1 MQKGWSW
8 GLWGPGSVAP
18 RGAEPQLCCL
28 QPPASLIPELTGV
41 GWGRG
46 RARPPPVPP
55 PASRA
60 PFARPGPAPQHQ
72 PWPWPWARSSPCPSS
87 SSARCRLTVG
97 GLAPRPRTRSQRGP
111 CRGRGARHKGSWCR
125 MPSPPAP
132 GEVPVLVLV
141 GAGGRHRP
149 LALCPLGLVWPRG
162 RGTPREERHR
172 GRMQDREQPRHRAHC
187 RDGGTKGTLVGV
199 LGWKWGRGSQSRLQ
213 GGLPITSVLVPAC
226 PRTAPCPPERPPRTV
241 PPRGSRGSAALGAR
255 LGTGTGTGA
264 ALHRALQPPRRRAT
278 LGSWGP
284 DRKETSPP
292 RSVTGTRWGRAVFQD
307 RRVVTGRN
315 WSKAAGRKR
324 AGRDALG

>member
-1 MQKGWSW
+1 M
-8 GLWGPGSVAP
+8 
-18 RGAEPQLCCL
+18 
-28 QPPASLIPELTGV
+28 
-41 GWGRG
+41 
-46 RARPPPVPP
+46 
-55 PASRA
+55 
-60 PFARPGPAPQHQ
+60 
-72 PWPWPWARSSPCPSS
+72 
-87 SSARCRLTVG
+87 VG

-125 MPSPPAP
+125 ILSPPAP

-162 RGTPREERHR
+162 QGTPREERHR
-172 GRMQDREQPRHRAHC
+172 GRMLDREQPHHHAHC
-187 RDGGTKGTLVGV
+187 RDGGTKGTRVGSLVGNGAEEAKAGCRV
-199 LGWKWGRGSQSRLQ
+199 GSPSLQ
-213 GGLPITSVLVPAC
+213 CWCPHAPAQH
-226 PRTAPCPPERPPRTV
+226 RAPLERPPRTV

-292 RSVTGTRWGRAVFQD
+292 QSVTGTRWGRAVFQD

-324 AGRDALG
+324 AGRDALGRAATLPALP